1 MVVSPS
7 ASSAN
12 STPFKS
18 VFLNASLLK
27 VVITYISAE
36 ATGALENVILFKSPD
51 PSLPTV
57 NAFEAPGFCLTLFTN
72 TCKPFSPPA
81 GITASVFLDN
91 NSGSN
96 DVHIVKNATI
106 PAGSS
111 LEVMAGNKLVVQN
124 SGSAG
129 DVIRVSAGTASAC
142 DATIS
147 VLEDV

>member
-1 MVVSPS
+1 MANDFKRFTVTNVNTSTGAS
-7 ASSAN
+7 ASAVYTVPAGAGSSALQ
-12 STPFKS
+12 SIIIG
-18 VFLNASLLK
+18 
-27 VVITYISAE
+27 ITLA
-36 ATGALENVILFKSPD
+36 
-51 PSLPTV
+51 
-57 NAFEAPGFCLTLFTN
+57 N
-72 TCKPFSPPA
+72 TTTA